1 MAFMNAVLRTVRPST
16 FPLSIRC
23 GNKPLT
29 FKVCDQLAQCRM
41 LTLTHC
47 QRSQNKPTSTETVNL
62 DSWKNIL
69 RSGTQNTTGQ
79 EEESEAQ
86 EESTI
91 ESMQKVVDMWRLAGK
106 AVPENISTEE
116 LQELLNLPTKSS
128 RKKYLKELLFKEFR
142 KKSREKK
149 KLEKQ
154 KLRSEMESTPEKIST
169 YLLKF
174 FSVSEDNFHGWRTA
188 QAMVHGQPLVFDM
201 VYDRYMSKKEMENTV
216 SQLMMSEGLNRRSVD
231 PFHIHFCNLQ
241 PGGAYHNE
249 LVKRYGEAWNNLLI
263 TATEKSHSDIFPRD
277 QLVYLTADSPNVLKE
292 FDHDKIYIVGA
303 FVDKS
308 QKTGVSL
315 GNAKRLKLATARL
328 PLDNYLK
335 WDSGGKN
342 LTLNQM
348 IEILMTVK
356 DNGDWKN
363 ALSFVPTRKHTGFM
377 QGSQKNKS
385 PEGRGARGPQKT
397 TSSNSV
403 HQKSKWWDEV
413 YKQAR

>member
-1 MAFMNAVLRTVRPST
+1 MAFINAVLRTVRPST

-23 GNKPLT
+23 GNKPST

-69 RSGTQNTTGQ
+69 RSGTQSTTDQ

-128 RKKYLKELLFKEFR
+128 RKKYLKELLLKEFR
-142 KKSREKK
+142 KKNREKK
-149 KLEKQ
+149 KLQKQ
-154 KLRSEMESTPEKIST
+154 ELRSEMESHPEKRNT
-169 YLLKF
+169 YLLKLF
-174 FSVSEDNFHGWRTA
+174 TASEDAFHGWRTA
-188 QAMVHGQPLVFDM
+188 QAMIHGQPLVFDM
-201 VYDRYMSKKEMENTV
+201 VYDRYMSKKEIENTV
-216 SQLMMSEGLNRRSVD
+216 RQLMMSEGLNRKSLD
-231 PFHIHFCNLQ
+231 PFHIHFCNFQ
-241 PGGAYHNE
+241 PGGAYHSE
-249 LVKRYGEAWNNLLI
+249 LVKRYGETWNNLLI
-263 TATEKSHSDIFPRD
+263 TATEKCHSDIFPRD
-277 QLVYLTADSPNVLKE
+277 KLVYLTADSPNLLKE

-308 QKTGVSL
+308 QKKGVSL

-328 PLDNYLK
+328 PLDYLK
-335 WDSGGKN
+335 WGIGGKN

-363 ALSFVPTRKHTGFM
+363 ALSFVPTRKHTGFI
-377 QGSQKNKS
+377 QKS
-385 PEGRGARGPQKT
+385 EGRGERGPHKI

>member
-1 MAFMNAVLRTVRPST
+1 
-16 FPLSIRC
+16 
-23 GNKPLT
+23 
-29 FKVCDQLAQCRM
+29 
-41 LTLTHC
+41 
-47 QRSQNKPTSTETVNL
+47 
-62 DSWKNIL
+62 
-69 RSGTQNTTGQ
+69 
-79 EEESEAQ
+79 
-86 EESTI
+86 
-91 ESMQKVVDMWRLAGK
+91 
-106 AVPENISTEE
+106 
-116 LQELLNLPTKSS
+116 
-128 RKKYLKELLFKEFR
+128 
-142 KKSREKK
+142 
-149 KLEKQ
+149 
-154 KLRSEMESTPEKIST
+154 MESTPEKIST

-413 YKQAR
+413 YKQAH